1 MGQFRTARVPIVG
14 FAAVGWVPNAD
25 LVRAVFQM
33 LPPVRSPVRT
43 CRPHCCCS
51 D

>member
-1 MGQFRTARVPIVG
+1 VPIVG

-33 LPPVRSPVRT
+33 LPPGHMRLLT
-43 CRPHCCCS
+43 QKC
-51 D
+51 